1 MMVREYPG
9 LLLDPEDLEKYG
21 NYAVV
26 IHHGYAQIQY
36 KGKVRT
42 LHSLICDVPEGLMV
56 DHRDT
61 NRLNCKRDN
70 LRPATRSQ
78 NMQNTT
84 GRSKS
89 GYKGVYKR
97 KNGSYQAQI
106 LANGL
111 QITLGSFA
119 TDVAA
124 AQAYNEAAIKYF
136 GEFANLNEIPNG

>member
-1 MMVREYPG
+1 MVREYPG

-21 NYAVV
+21 NYGVV

-36 KGKVRT
+36 DGKTRT
-42 LHSLICDVPEGLMV
+42 LHSLICEVPEGRMV
-56 DHRDT
+56 DHRNT
-61 NRLNCKRDN
+61 NRLDCTRKN

-78 NMQNTT
+78 NMQNGT

-97 KNGSYQAQI
+97 KNGTYQAQI

-111 QITLGSFA
+111 AITLGSFS
-119 TDVAA
+119 TDVEAA
-124 AQAYNEAAIKYF
+124 RAYNTAAVKYF
-136 GEFANLNEIPNG
+136 GEFAKLNEIPNG